1 MKKIVTGVLAAAV
14 ILAAGS
20 FSAFAAGPGG
30 GCACD
35 GGICDY
41 AGEVCHDSD
50 GDGCRYSDEDGCRYF
65 DEDGDGICDYAGDG
79 YHHRTSGHHAPAG
92 RGSLRHGHHGGH
104 CR

>member
-1 MKKIVTGVLAAAV
+1 MKQKDRRNHSMKKIVIGVLAAAV

-30 GCACD
+30 GRACG

-41 AGEVCHDSD
+41 AGEVCHDSN
-50 GDGCRYSDEDGCRYF
+50 GDGH
-65 DEDGDGICDYAGDG
+65 
-79 YHHRTSGHHAPAG
+79 HHRASGHHAPAG